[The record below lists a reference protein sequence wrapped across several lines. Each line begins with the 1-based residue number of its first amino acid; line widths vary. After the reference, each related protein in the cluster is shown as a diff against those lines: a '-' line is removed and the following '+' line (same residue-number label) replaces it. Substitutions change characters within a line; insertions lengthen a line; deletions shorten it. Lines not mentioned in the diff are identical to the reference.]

1 MTAPESQQTPPKPA
15 ASVGEW
21 VWRFI
26 AVAMVF
32 ALGWM
37 GWVIYLL
44 NPPPLVTPLA
54 FEASARARA
63 AGKPMAAG
71 QIGVTAS
78 AQAEGIASG
87 QVEGQGKPAAMPA
100 SEPTPVATVG
110 KPAAEPP
117 AKPNP
122 AELLEVLE
130 GWARAWSAKD
140 VDGYLAYY
148 AKDFKVPG
156 GESREAWE
164 KTRRARITA
173 PKSITVTVDKPKI
186 DITADDKATV
196 VFSQTYKSDIVVS
209 AAVPKTIVLSRQG
222 GRWLI
227 QQETSGQ

>member
-1 MTAPESQQTPPKPA
+1 MTSPEKPQA
-15 ASVGEW
+15 AEKSSASVGEW

-26 AVAMVF
+26 AMAMVF

-37 GWVIYLL
+37 AWVIYLL

-63 AGKPMAAG
+63 AGKAG
-71 QIGVTAS
+71 TVTGHIGATAS
-78 AQAEGIASG
+78 APAEGMASAP
-87 QVEGQGKPAAMPA
+87 VEGAIKPAATEAAPA
-100 SEPTPVATVG
+100 
-110 KPAAEPP
+110 PAAKAPEPP
-117 AKPNP
+117 AKPSP
-122 AELLEVLE
+122 AELLEVVE
-130 GWARAWSAKD
+130 NWARAWSAKD
-140 VDGYLAYY
+140 VDAYLALY

-209 AAVPKTIVLSRQG
+209 AAVPKTLVLVRQD

>member
-1 MTAPESQQTPPKPA
+1 MTPSDSTSAPAKPA

-37 GWVIYLL
+37 AWVIYLL

-63 AGKPMAAG
+63 AGKAATATG
-71 QIGVTAS
+71 QIGATAS
-78 AQAEGIASG
+78 APAEGLASG
-87 QVEGQGKPAAMPA
+87 PAEGAAKPAAAPA
-100 SEPTPVATVG
+100 ESAPAPVAA
-110 KPAAEPP
+110 KAPEPP
-117 AKPNP
+117 AKPSP
-122 AELLEVLE
+122 AELLDVLE
-130 GWARAWSAKD
+130 GWARAWSTKD
-140 VDGYLAYY
+140 VDAYLAHY

-173 PKSITVTVDKPKI
+173 PKSITVTVDKPKV

-209 AAVPKTIVLSRQG
+209 AAVPKTIVLVRQD